1 MGTQAKRR
9 KGRLTPSQA
18 RAARRLRRS
27 RRRRVLRYFA
37 FTAVGTIALLFI
49 LSLFA
54 GSLPISIGSGNQG
67 ELTGERVRGVQGG
80 VGNLHFARGGS
91 LPVPY
96 TSVPAT
102 SGYHYSDGGAPARW
116 GVYTETLEDG
126 VLVHNLEHG
135 GVGIHYD
142 CPEGCEDLVKDLAEI
157 AGRARKV
164 ILSPYPGM
172 DTTIAL
178 TAWTFIDNFEEFD
191 NQRIQDF
198 IRGHVSSPNAPEG
211 RAP

>member
-1 MGTQAKRR
+1 M
-9 KGRLTPSQA
+9 TPTQA

-80 VGNLHFARGGS
+80 AGNLHFARGQP

-116 GVYTETLEDG
+116 GVYTEPLEDG
-126 VLVHNLEHG
+126 VLLHNLEHG
-135 GVGIHYD
+135 GIGIHYD
-142 CPEGCEDLVKDLAEI
+142 CPDGCADLAEQLTEI
-157 AGRARKV
+157 ADRADTEGLKV
-164 ILSPYPGM
+164 LLSPYPGM
-172 DTTIAL
+172 DTPVAL
-178 TAWTFIDNFEEFD
+178 TAWTFIEKLEGFD
-191 NQRIQDF
+191 GDRIRSF
-198 IRGHVSSPNAPEG
+198 INSHESSPNAPEPNA
-211 RAP
+211 R